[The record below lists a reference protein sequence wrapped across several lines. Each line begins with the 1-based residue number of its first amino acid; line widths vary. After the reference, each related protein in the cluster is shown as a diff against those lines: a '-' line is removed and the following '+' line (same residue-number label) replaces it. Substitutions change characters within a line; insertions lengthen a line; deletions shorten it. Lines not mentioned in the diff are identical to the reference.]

1 MSRSPGRIESHRFQM
16 RVSAVFLKSI
26 DRWRRSQTD
35 KPSRA
40 DAVRRIVEQA
50 FVGKTAPGQSSKDA
64 ARKAS
69 HLAARAIEGLGDKS
83 QPVAEQ
89 QRRKRRLIRGPN
101 EFRDIRDDQPKIKD

>member
-1 MSRSPGRIESHRFQM
+1 M

-35 KPSRA
+35 KLSRA

-50 FVGKTAPGQSSKDA
+50 LVGKAAPGQRSKEA

-89 QRRKRRLIRGPN
+89 QRRKRRLIRGPH
-101 EFRDIRDDQPKIKD
+101 EFRDIRDDQPKIRN

>member
-89 QRRKRRLIRGPN
+89 QRRKQRLIRGPN